1 MSQVQ
6 PPYFFTEAL
15 RTGWKER
22 ERERHFS
29 ITAKDIG
36 FLRNLSFATDATRRA
51 QEPPMIAQALWL
63 NKNTP
68 SALELAGSFM
78 MSSTGDYTPAFLY
91 TPYGGL
97 EKFDNRARLLVE
109 LTERLRDATQA
120 DDLLQFIALG
130 TRAGLIL
137 DNRLVLTAEDIAQ
150 DVFQAQKKALDH
162 QQTLNLQAVL
172 AELVKLPSLETMLQD
187 LLKSVFRPL
196 LPTLDPSRARVN
208 FFKVGSTDG
217 EPRQWVNSLPITDA
231 LLLRYRQQAWPVGQ
245 TREFFHPQYTPVSK
259 ALTPWENGLEQ
270 ASRQLSSFLQNTLET
285 FWNTDTPHGTS
296 RRTFLAQTMAHK
308 ARIDLLLKRQDAIIT
323 PEEADE
329 LAALFLPDGAPR
341 AQASGG
347 LRWETVRFWEH
358 AAHGVELTSCVMIG
372 NAHTWFY
379 SPPKGLQVLAD
390 HADLIQTLKAMVKA
404 PAYEDDVYN
413 FMSLEERLLFIGF
426 TEPQVTGNLIVGNVF
441 EHLMERIID
450 KQVNNL
456 IYVLG
461 QFRRERGDINLS
473 ALLDHALDV
482 RFMVDDRLLAL
493 DSAQRW
499 TTHSVLADPTR
510 PVSAAAKRAER
521 LYKQL
526 IDIPKA
532 LEDLMKPLPSV
543 MDPLIDNLRQR
554 ERQQLDP
561 ARVFINRYADSA
573 DQRAV
578 ALPLESQSLE
588 DHFIG
593 RLAEGLGPVPETRHY
608 GVYQPR
614 NGNHAEKLSNL
625 DVKALNRMVEGVL
638 THFKHQ
644 DIGDIPR
651 ARLESLLPLMGD
663 MMSKAILSQAH
674 LRRLNKSLDARD
686 ESIIQ
691 AVFDSDTPDRRRRED
706 LQGFIPD
713 VYCVTVEREGQSLR
727 HRLANCLMLTER
739 GGLDHHHS
747 GRAILWT
754 PAWGLESFA
763 SPSLA
768 KEQLKAR
775 LEDPDARL
783 ALLENLDPRQRLPHA
798 RYTLGAFWLITEPIS
813 ENRQQSWID
822 HYIAHRAHWLAQ
834 KPTGKAFLNRLA
846 VLPASPLEG
855 AAQLA
860 HYFVAQRSLPAWLG
874 MAPPEEQRHHA
885 ELLEQYRRN
894 TLDEKDY
901 LYELFSLRQ
910 HVHDTLSDMLV
921 DDALYPEDVFITPTL
936 ALGGQRQNLVDYA
949 LAHINE
955 QASSFTVESGAKTLT
970 ESTVRQLLA
979 NLKIAKDGQDRL
991 KEKLETDQ
999 PGAQERE
1006 RRFVQQLPWQLL
1018 QHAHALKLQE
1028 QLSDAGYILIR
1039 QVFDMPDAIARA
1051 AVDGA
1056 TASISPLEMIAT
1068 PRASIAKAL
1077 GLYLISAGTTGPLIL
1092 YAPYYPSQCFKEF
1105 ESTAQ
1110 FLNQLNVPG
1119 TLQDWIVAHLLGA
1132 HKATY
1137 KNLLAGT
1144 KGATSEIT
1152 LANQPIKGHAIKQLY
1167 QDNRQVMGRMLE
1179 HQLDPDGQDFWDT
1192 IKHLLGSG
1200 VQRAARFLP
1209 GKLQLPL
1216 LIWQSYTLFKDS
1228 AEALQQHHWQ
1238 DALRSFI
1245 FGVAQMATVE
1255 QLVRTPV
1262 PKAQPPVFNEVDER
1276 DLKTPAAPI
1285 APTLTDIDVTAPR
1298 RTRLQSYEVNDVAL
1312 ADLHIQ
1318 PKTGLYATSDGKAL
1332 YGAVEGKVYPIKHAK
1347 RLRIAGKA
1355 PGSDGPLVSSTRLQ
1369 RLVLEPHN
1377 HRLQYGKAL
1386 SRLGNSYVTRSSAKM
1401 FLNIEAT
1408 GMEQIRRLYPTKAMQ
1423 IIEALDLARFYA
1435 FNAMHN
1441 LVQLKQLTPGTR
1453 LEGFLR
1459 QLFDA
1464 DNIDESMLKK
1474 MRKVLIPVCK
1484 ALVDPSLDLLNSSR
1498 FVVGTGSDP
1507 SEGVIAFVI
1516 AKDQSKQV
1524 FFTER
1529 FFDQQLHQYTHLL
1542 TEPFDIDGHARAATL
1557 IHEFAHLYTPAHDI
1571 STAESRRPFSDLIE
1585 ILTVTGRLAR
1595 DSLQQIQREA
1605 LSLATPRHQLFSRW
1619 NDFSGMWESFDST
1632 DSDDPIFK
1640 AVQKSTGSTTVEDA
1654 RDAFLDSTSPDARI
1668 DTILCN
1674 ADSIARLICEMGRHL
1689 DPIPTTP

>member
-1 MSQVQ
+1 MSQVH

-36 FLRNLSFATDATRRA
+36 FLRNLSFTHDATRRA

-68 SALELAGSFM
+68 SALELTGSFM
-78 MSSTGDYTPAFLY
+78 MSSEGDYTPAFLY
-91 TPYGGL
+91 TPYKGL

-109 LTERLRDATQA
+109 LTERLRDAKQA
-120 DDLLQFIALG
+120 DDLLQFVALG
-130 TRAGLIL
+130 TRAGLTL
-137 DNRLVLTAEDIAQ
+137 DNRLVLTSEDIAH
-150 DVFQAQKKALDH
+150 DVFEAQKKALDH

-172 AELVKLPSLETMLQD
+172 AELIKLPSLETMLSD

-208 FFKVGSTDG
+208 FFKVASTDG
-217 EPRQWVNSLPITDA
+217 EPRQWVNSLPITEA

-245 TREFFHPQYTPVSK
+245 THEFFHPQSTAASK
-259 ALTPWENGLEQ
+259 EAPLWESGLDQ
-270 ASRQLSSFLQNTLET
+270 ASRQLSSFLQSTVDT
-285 FWNTDTPHGTS
+285 FWNTDAPSGTS

-323 PEEADE
+323 PEQADQ
-329 LAALFLPDGAPR
+329 LAALYLPDGASR
-341 AQASGG
+341 SLASDG
-347 LRWETVRFWEH
+347 LRVETVRFWEH
-358 AAHGVELTSCVMIG
+358 AAHVVELTSSVMIG

-390 HADLIQTLKAMVKA
+390 HDDLIQTLKAMVKA

-441 EHLMERIID
+441 GQLMERIID
-450 KQVNNL
+450 KQAHNL

-461 QFRRERGDINLS
+461 QFRREHGDINLS
-473 ALLDHALDV
+473 ALLDHAMDV
-482 RFMVDDRLLAL
+482 RFMVDDQLLAL
-493 DSAQRW
+493 DTAHRW

-510 PVSAAAKRAER
+510 PVSATAKRAER

-526 IDIPKA
+526 IDIPSA
-532 LEDLMKPLPSV
+532 LEDLIKPLPSV
-543 MDPLIDNLRQR
+543 MDPLIDNLRHR

-561 ARVFINRYADSA
+561 ARVFINRYAGTA
-573 DQRAV
+573 EQRAV
-578 ALPLESQSLE
+578 AVPVETQSLE

-608 GVYQPR
+608 GVYKPR
-614 NGNHAEKLSNL
+614 NGDYAQTLSNL

-638 THFKHQ
+638 THFKSQ
-644 DIGDIPR
+644 DISDIPR

-674 LRRLNKSLDARD
+674 LRRLNKTLDARD

-691 AVFDSDTPDRRRRED
+691 AVFDSDSPDRRRRED
-706 LQGFIPD
+706 LEGFIPD
-713 VYCVTVEREGQSLR
+713 AYCVTVERKGQNLR
-727 HRLANCLMLTER
+727 HRLANCLMITER

-768 KEQLKAR
+768 REQLKSR
-775 LEDPDARL
+775 LEDPDTRL

-798 RYTLGAFWLITEPIS
+798 KYTLGAFWLITDPIS

-822 HYIAHRAHWLAQ
+822 HYIAQRMHWLAQ
-834 KPTGKAFLNRLA
+834 KPSGKAFLNRLA
-846 VLPASPLEG
+846 VLPTQTLNG

-860 HYFVAQRSLPAWLG
+860 HFFVAQRSLPAWLG
-874 MAPPEEQRHHA
+874 MAPPDEQRHHA

-910 HVHDTLSDMLV
+910 HVHDTLSDLLV
-921 DDALYPEDVFITPTL
+921 DYALYPEDIFITPKL

-955 QASSFTVESGAKTLT
+955 QASSFTVESSVKTLT

-979 NLKIAKDGQDRL
+979 NLKIASDGQDYL
-991 KEKLETDQ
+991 KEKLQTDQ
-999 PGAQERE
+999 PGASERE
-1006 RRFVQQLPWQLL
+1006 RRFVRQLPWQLL

-1028 QLSDAGYILIR
+1028 QLSDTGYNLIR

-1051 AVDGA
+1051 TLEGA
-1056 TASISPLEMIAT
+1056 TASIRPLEMIAT

-1092 YAPYYPSQCFKEF
+1092 YAPYYPNQCFKEF
-1105 ESTAQ
+1105 EDPTQ
-1110 FLNQLNVPG
+1110 FLHQLNVPG
-1119 TLQDWIVAHLLGA
+1119 MLQDWIVAHLEGT

-1137 KNLLAGT
+1137 KNLLADT

-1152 LANQPIKGHAIKQLY
+1152 LVNQPIKGHAVKQLY
-1167 QDNRQVMGRMLE
+1167 QDNQQAMARMLE
-1179 HQLDPDGQDFWDT
+1179 HQHDPDGQDFWDT
-1192 IKHLLGSG
+1192 IKNLLSSG
-1200 VQRAARFLP
+1200 VQRAANFLP

-1216 LIWQSYTLFKDS
+1216 VIWRSYTLFKDS

-1276 DLKTPAAPI
+1276 DLKPADAPV
-1285 APTLTDIDVTAPR
+1285 APTFKDIDVTDPR

-1312 ADLHIQ
+1312 TDLHKQ
-1318 PKTGLYATSDGKAL
+1318 PGTGLYATSDGKSL
-1332 YGAVEGKVYPIKHAK
+1332 YGAVEGKVYPIKQAK

-1355 PGSDGPLVSSTRLQ
+1355 SGSDGPLVSSAGQQ

-1386 SRLGNSYVTRSSAKM
+1386 SRLSNRYVTRYNAQM

-1408 GMEQIRRLYPTKAMQ
+1408 GMEQIRRLYPTKARQ

-1441 LVQLKQLTPGTR
+1441 LVQLQHLTPGTR
-1453 LEGFLR
+1453 LEGFLK

-1464 DNIDESMLKK
+1464 DRIDESMLRKL
-1474 MRKVLIPVCK
+1474 RKVVIPVCK
-1484 ALVDPSLDLLNSSR
+1484 ALVDPGLDLFNNSR

-1507 SEGVIAFVI
+1507 AQRVIAFVI
-1516 AKDQSKQV
+1516 SKDKDKQV

-1557 IHEFAHLYTPAHDI
+1557 IHEFAHLYTPAQDI

-1585 ILTVTGRLAR
+1585 TLTVAGRLAR
-1595 DSLQQIQREA
+1595 DSLQQMQREA

-1619 NDFSGMWESFDST
+1619 NDFSGMWESFDSAF
-1632 DSDDPIFK
+1632 SDDPIFEAIK
-1640 AVQKSTGSTTVEDA
+1640 KSTGSESMEDA
-1654 RDAFLDSTSPDARI
+1654 RDAFLDTASPDVRI

-1674 ADSIARLICEMGRHL
+1674 ADSIARLICEMGRQL
-1689 DPIPTTP
+1689 DPTPTTP